1 VSFPETPE
9 YQDSREPLW
18 PTRLDFSR
26 AAAVESL
33 RTNRIWLH
41 VLLFLATL
49 ISTSAVGAR
58 FTYNFDHNLPAFEPA
73 RDLDALWAWWRQPEI
88 LVQGLPF
95 SLTLLTILMAH
106 ECGHYVACLYYGIN
120 ASLPFFLPA
129 PTFTGTMGAFIRIR
143 SPIFSRKQLFDIGI
157 AGPIAGFIF
166 LLPAAGVGLALSK
179 VIPGIAETG
188 SLHFGTPL
196 LLRAL
201 EQAVF
206 PGYSAHDI
214 YLHPVA
220 RAAWVGIFAT
230 ALNLLP
236 AGQLDGGHIIYALF
250 ENRHKWVTRIVIV
263 ALLAM
268 GIFWLGWLLWAIILF
283 FFARRHPAHFV
294 FYGGAC
300 ESGWVEGTSGD
311 SHPRSWR
318 IILHLTFY
326 T

>member
-1 VSFPETPE
+1 MSFPETPE
-9 YQDSREPLW
+9 YQDSRESPW
-18 PTRLDFSR
+18 PTHLDLSR
-26 AAAVESL
+26 TSALESL

-41 VLLFLATL
+41 VLLFAATL
-49 ISTSAVGAR
+49 LSTCAVGAR
-58 FTYNFDHNLPAFEPA
+58 FSYNFDHNLPAFEPS
-73 RDLDALWAWWRQPEI
+73 RDMDAFWSWWSNPMI
-88 LVQGLPF
+88 LAQGLPF

-106 ECGHYVACLYYGIN
+106 ECGHYVASLYYGIN

-179 VIPGIAETG
+179 AIPGIADTG

-201 EQAVF
+201 EQLVF
-206 PGYSAHDI
+206 PGYGVHDI

-250 ENRHKWVTRIVIV
+250 ENRHKWVTRVVIV
-263 ALLAM
+263 ALLVM
-268 GIFWLGWLLWAIILF
+268 GIFWLGWLLWAVILF
-283 FFARRHPAHFV
+283 FFARRHPQIYDVTAI
-294 FYGGAC
+294 
-300 ESGWVEGTSGD
+300 GTVRWQLG
-311 SHPRSWR
+311 
-318 IILHLTFY
+318 IVALILLLLCFTASPVNQVG
-326 T
+326 